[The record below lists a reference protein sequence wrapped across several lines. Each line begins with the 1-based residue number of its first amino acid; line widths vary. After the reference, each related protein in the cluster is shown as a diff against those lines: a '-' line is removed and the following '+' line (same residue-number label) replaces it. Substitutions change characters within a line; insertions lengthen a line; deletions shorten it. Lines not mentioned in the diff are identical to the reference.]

1 MRISVYFFLNTCVSY
16 ALDDDVFHA
25 LSQTKI
31 YSFYRFATAA
41 EAAAAATVQ
50 QTPSCTTIQMN
61 ALYTNKAKRLQFSFF
76 PSPSRTQPVCIHC
89 TCFFSARFQL
99 CSQCV
104 CQLAELTLSTK
115 CSCLSVRSFARSF
128 THLFHPLAR
137 SSDLE
142 SALAAVCCFSVLM
155 NENHVHKNYL
165 PLDCF
170 SSRLLCHSCLYFS
183 LYLLFRV
190 CACFYVAA
198 SSASAYNTLK

>member
-1 MRISVYFFLNTCVSY
+1 MLKLRALRKMHKWKQKMRISVYFFLNTCVCSY

-89 TCFFSARFQL
+89 TCFFL
-99 CSQCV
+99 CSLLVMLAMCMLVSWTDTINKMFVSFGSVV
-104 CQLAELTLSTK
+104 CSLVYTLVPSIGALIRFGVCAS
-115 CSCLSVRSFARSF
+115 CS
-128 THLFHPLAR
+128 
-137 SSDLE
+137 
-142 SALAAVCCFSVLM
+142 
-155 NENHVHKNYL
+155 
-165 PLDCF
+165 
-170 SSRLLCHSCLYFS
+170 
-183 LYLLFRV
+183 LLFFSFDEWKPR
-190 CACFYVAA
+190 A
-198 SSASAYNTLK
+198 